1 MSIEVKYRVNHQI
14 GAREVRLI
22 SPEGE
27 QLGVVPLKKALEM
40 AEEAGL
46 DLVEVAPDA
55 HPPVCRIMD
64 YGKFR
69 YEKEK
74 KIKLSRKKQKTSELK
89 QLNLRP
95 KIDQH
100 DYEVKLRNALRFLE
114 DGDRVKITVRFRGR
128 EAAFRDRGEELLKR
142 MIADLEEVGKVEQDI
157 KYEGPHLTITLA
169 PRK

>member
-1 MSIEVKYRVNHQI
+1 MICFEPSNSEAREAIGIEVNYRVNHQI

-100 DYEVKLRNALRFLE
+100 DYQVKLKNALHFL
-114 DGDRVKITVRFRGR
+114 
-128 EAAFRDRGEELLKR
+128 
-142 MIADLEEVGKVEQDI
+142 
-157 KYEGPHLTITLA
+157 
-169 PRK
+169 

>member
-1 MSIEVKYRVNHQI
+1 M
-14 GAREVRLI
+14 RLI

-55 HPPVCRIMD
+55 NPPVCRIMD

-95 KIDQH
+95 KIDEH
-100 DYEVKLRNALRFLE
+100 DYQVKLRNALRFLE

-128 EAAFRDRGEELLKR
+128 EMTFQERGEELLTR

-157 KYEGPHLTITLA
+157 KHEGPHLTVTLA
-169 PRK
+169 PKK

>member
-1 MSIEVKYRVNHQI
+1 
-14 GAREVRLI
+14 VRLI

-100 DYEVKLRNALRFLE
+100 DYQVKLKNALHFLE
-114 DGDRVKITVRFRGR
+114 DGDRVKIIVRFRGR
-128 EAAFRDRGEELLKR
+128 EAAFQEKGEELLKK
-142 MIADLEEVGKVEQDI
+142 MVADLEEVGKVEQDI
-157 KYEGPHLTITLA
+157 KYEGPHLTVTLA
-169 PRK
+169 PKK